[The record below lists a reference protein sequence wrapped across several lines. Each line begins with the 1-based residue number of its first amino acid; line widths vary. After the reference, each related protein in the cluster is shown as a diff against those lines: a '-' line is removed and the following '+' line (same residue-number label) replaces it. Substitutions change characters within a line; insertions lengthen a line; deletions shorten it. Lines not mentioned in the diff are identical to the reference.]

1 MLTHQT
7 AARTSQ
13 PDYWQIDDPPS
24 KRMIMKEALHLFAQ
38 KGIEG
43 VTVREIGARAG
54 YTNAA
59 LFKFFATKDALALDL
74 FERCYLALFESL
86 SAAAR
91 PELPFADRLHGI
103 VTVFVRQM
111 ERDPDALLFVQDQ
124 LRSMWPRVSPGI
136 RRHSILGLI
145 RATLKQG
152 VRENR
157 VRSTANLNL
166 LIASISGTLQQFA
179 RMLSFGEFRGRA
191 TAWSGELEQIIL
203 RIVSPAQLEINASK
217 SFRRGELQ

>member
-1 MLTHQT
+1 MLTLSEHMLTQRT
-7 AARTSQ
+7 AANANQ

-24 KRMIMKEALHLFAQ
+24 KRMIMKQALHLFAQ

-43 VTVREIGARAG
+43 VTVREIGAQPG

-74 FERCYLALFESL
+74 FERCYVALFESL

-91 PELPFADRLHGI
+91 PELTFSDRLHGV
-103 VTVFVRQM
+103 VTVCVVRM

-124 LRSMWPRVSPGI
+124 LRSMWPRVSPDI
-136 RRHSILGLI
+136 RRRSILGLI
-145 RATLKQG
+145 RATLEQG
-152 VRENR
+152 VRENK
-157 VRSTANLNL
+157 VGSTADLNL
-166 LIASISGTLQQFA
+166 LIAAISGTLQQFA

-191 TAWSGELEQIIL
+191 TAWSGELERIIL
-203 RIVSPAQLEINASK
+203 RIVSRE
-217 SFRRGELQ
+217 